1 MTTEQEPAP
10 RRSRFGWLSKRL
22 EGRHLVRNVLVLMSG
37 TAVAQL
43 LPILASPIIARLYSP
58 YDLGVYAAFMSLVGL
73 LIAIAAW
80 RYDLAIVRADKPE
93 DARALVKVASR
104 LNATTCVVVGL
115 GLVIAAGPV
124 SEAIG
129 DPGLKPWLAGVG
141 LVAWAYAQVAIF
153 SYWCNRNVDYHLMSA
168 NRVVQSV
175 ATTGSQLAGGAASLG
190 ATGLIGS
197 AFIGQFVALGDM
209 FRRIRTQLYGKPA
222 SSLRRVM
229 VENKD
234 MPMISAPTAAM
245 ETIRTSGIQ
254 LLISASFSA
263 ATLGQFSQAW
273 RLLQTPMGLVTSSLS
288 QVFYQ
293 KLATTSRGEMSGTVL
308 RTAGHAALIGA
319 VPFALIWLLAP
330 PLFPIIFGEPWGQ
343 AGLIAAAL
351 TPWLYVNFITSPI
364 SFLFVVVRRQG
375 MVFWYGVVY
384 TAAPLWIIWN
394 YHDDILT
401 TVTYLSWAMAALL
414 GFFLCMALWVA
425 RGFDREHGEQPP
437 VAPLRDAGA
446 ATEAATT
453 PAHDND
459 DSSSGGAVIAE

>member
-1 MTTEQEPAP
+1 
-10 RRSRFGWLSKRL
+10 
-22 EGRHLVRNVLVLMSG
+22 MSG

-43 LPILASPIIARLYSP
+43 LPILASPIIARLYTP

-73 LIAIAAW
+73 LTTVASW
-80 RYDLAIVRADKPE
+80 RYDLAIVRAEKAD
-93 DARALVKVASR
+93 DARALVKLASR

-115 GLVIAAGPV
+115 GLIIAAGPV

-129 DPGLKPWLAGVG
+129 DPGLKPWLAAVG

-153 SYWCNRNVDYHLMSA
+153 SYWCNRHVDYHLMSA

-190 ATGLIGS
+190 AAGLIGS
-197 AFIGQFVALGDM
+197 AFIGQFVALADM
-209 FRRIRTQLYGKPA
+209 FHRVRKQLLRQP
-222 SSLRRVM
+222 SSSVRRVM
-229 VENKD
+229 VEHKD

-245 ETIRTSGIQ
+245 DTIRTSGIQ

-273 RLLQTPMGLVTSSLS
+273 RLLQTPMGLITSSLS

-293 KLATTSRGEMSGTVL
+293 KLATTSRGEMSRTVL
-308 RTAGHAALIGA
+308 RTVRHAALLGA

-330 PLFPIIFGEPWGQ
+330 PLFPIVFGAPWAQ

-351 TPWLYVNFITSPI
+351 TPWVYVNFVTSPI

-375 MVFWYGVVY
+375 MVFWFGVVY
-384 TAAPLWIIWN
+384 TATPLWIIWRL
-394 YHDDILT
+394 HDDILA
-401 TVTYLSWAMAALL
+401 TVTYMSWAMAALL
-414 GFFLCMALWVA
+414 CCYLGMALWVA
-425 RGFDREHGEQPP
+425 RDFDRDGGGQLPHALPP
-437 VAPLRDAGA
+437 NSEA
-446 ATEAATT
+446 ATEAAGA
-453 PAHDND
+453 PVHRND
-459 DSSSGGAVIAE
+459 DL